1 MYEIQTFIHWR
12 YELATTKIKER
23 FQVTIPREVRDR
35 FKCEVGDTLDV
46 VYQNGRIVMVQQQVI
61 AKPQI
66 AKLDKEEQ
74 VFAHTA
80 REKIRKIGSNF
91 LNSVGLSDD
100 EIKVAVKIGLI
111 EPDEA
116 WWYEEEWQAGER
128 EASNDLKEGEVSDAM
143 EGAELNQYLD
153 DLRSNK

>member
-1 MYEIQTFIHWR
+1 MPS
-12 YELATTKIKER
+12 TKIKER

-46 VYQNGRIVMVQQQVI
+46 VYQNGRIVMVQQQII

-66 AKLDKEEQ
+66 AKLDKHEQ
-74 VFAHTA
+74 KLAHTA
-80 REKIRKIGSNF
+80 REKIRKIGSDF
-91 LNSVGLSDD
+91 LNSVGLAED
-100 EIKVAVKIGLI
+100 EIKIAVKIGLI
-111 EPDEA
+111 DPDEA

-128 EASNDLKEGEVSDAM
+128 EASNELKDGEVSEAM

>member
-1 MYEIQTFIHWR
+1 M
-12 YELATTKIKER
+12 ATTKIKER

-46 VYQNGRIVMVQQQVI
+46 AYQNGRIVMVPQQIV
-61 AKPQI
+61 AKPLI
-66 AKLDKEEQ
+66 AKLNKQEQ
-74 VFAHTA
+74 VLAQTA
-80 REKIRKIGSNF
+80 RVKIQKIGSDH

-100 EIKVAVKIGLI
+100 EIQVAIKIGLLD
-111 EPDEA
+111 PDEA
-116 WWYEEEWQAGER
+116 WWYNEEWQIGER
-128 EASNDLKEGEVSDAM
+128 EATSDEKEGRVSEAM

>member
-1 MYEIQTFIHWR
+1 MYEIQTFIHR
-12 YELATTKIKER
+12 GYELATTKIKER

-46 VYQNGRIVMVQQQVI
+46 AYQNGRIVMVRQQVI

-74 VFAHTA
+74 VLAHTA
-80 REKIRKIGSNF
+80 REKIRKIGSDF

-100 EIKVAVKIGLI
+100 EFKVAVKIGLI
-111 EPDEA
+111 DPDEA

-128 EASNDLKEGEVSDAM
+128 EASNELKDGEVSEAM